1 METQPTRI
9 SKYVIDE
16 IREIGKEIG
25 EPTDDTI
32 FRHLLAEYKRLKI
45 ENGMLKKELEEKR
58 QL

>member
-45 ENGMLKKELEEKR
+45 ENGMLKKELAEKK
-58 QL
+58 

>member
-1 METQPTRI
+1 METKPTRI

-32 FRHLLAEYKRLKI
+32 FRHLLGEFKRLKI
-45 ENGMLKKELEEKR
+45 ENEMLKKELEENR
-58 QL
+58 